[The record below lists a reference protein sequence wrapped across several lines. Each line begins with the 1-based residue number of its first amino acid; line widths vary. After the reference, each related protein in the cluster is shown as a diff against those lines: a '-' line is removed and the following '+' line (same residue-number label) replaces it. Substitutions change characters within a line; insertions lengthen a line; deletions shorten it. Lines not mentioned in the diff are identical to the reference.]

1 MFNHVTVLLNEAVEG
16 LNVKPDGI
24 YVDCT
29 LGGAGHSSLILK
41 QLTTGHLYCFDQD
54 IHAIEAARE
63 RLEKIGNQFTIIQS
77 NFKNL
82 KSELHLRGVE
92 HVDGILFDLGVS
104 SPQFDDG
111 ARGFSYNYD
120 ARLDMRMN
128 QEASLDAHY
137 IVNHY
142 SYEQLVEILYKYA
155 DEKFAKQIARKIE
168 KEREIHPIDTTFQLV
183 DIIKEAIPAYARRKG
198 GHPAKRTFQALRI
211 AVNDELNVFDIAL
224 KDALDLLN
232 LNGRISVITFHSL
245 EDKICKYTFNEV
257 SKLKDVPKGLPVI
270 PLEMQPKFKLVN
282 RKPIIA
288 SDDELTHNHR
298 AHSAIES
305 YREGYFMK
313 KRKTGFESFAQ
324 VFLIVTIVVFVFG
337 IIMVKSVESSYNRT
351 IQKLQN
357 EIDTL
362 ESDIDS
368 LQMQKQELVSFNRV
382 AEVATSKG
390 YTYQNDAT
398 ASTTGAQQ

>member
-16 LNVKPDGI
+16 LNVKSDGI

-54 IHAIEAARE
+54 ENAIQAARQ
-63 RLEKIGNQFTIIQS
+63 RLETIGNQFTIIQS
-77 NFKNL
+77 NFKNI
-82 KSELHLRGVE
+82 KAELNQRGVE

-104 SPQFDDG
+104 SPQFDN
-111 ARGFSYNYD
+111 AERGFSYNYD
-120 ARLDMRMN
+120 ARLDMRMD
-128 QEASLDAHY
+128 QSSSLDAHE

-155 DEKFAKQIARKIE
+155 DEKFEKQIARRIE
-168 KEREIHPIDTTFQLV
+168 KEREIQPIDTTFQLV
-183 DIIKEAIPAYARRKG
+183 EIVKSAIPAYARRKG

-232 LNGRISVITFHSL
+232 INGRIAVITFHSL

-270 PLEMQPKFKLVN
+270 PEGMQPKFKLIN
-282 RKPIIA
+282 KKPIIA
-288 SDDELTHNHR
+288 TEEELNENHR
-298 AHSAIES
+298 SHSAKLRVIE
-305 YREGYFMK
+305 
-313 KRKTGFESFAQ
+313 
-324 VFLIVTIVVFVFG
+324 
-337 IIMVKSVESSYNRT
+337 
-351 IQKLQN
+351 
-357 EIDTL
+357 
-362 ESDIDS
+362 
-368 LQMQKQELVSFNRV
+368 RV
-382 AEVATSKG
+382 RV
-390 YTYQNDAT
+390 
-398 ASTTGAQQ
+398 